1 MISSSPTFN
10 PSQTVEKIR
19 EIIVGRHLERLEL
32 RVVQLETIVPNPAA
46 VTPGITHLE
55 DRIVAH
61 EARLEALQQNVS
73 RLTESTPS
81 HDFRLSEYREE
92 TQRLASQI
100 QQIAAIKSAE
110 AITPP
115 LQQLERKIGSWLTD
129 WQTSFHHQLTD
140 RDHRLA
146 QQIRSEVAKL
156 MEETESKLSRL
167 ETRMMDRSL
176 IEERFSKIATAA
188 RSLAECAPPP
198 AAISSL
204 PLR

>member
-1 MISSSPTFN
+1 MTSTSPTFN

-32 RVVQLETIVPNPAA
+32 RVIQLETSVPNPAA
-46 VTPGITHLE
+46 VAPSITQLE

-61 EARLEALQQNVS
+61 EARLEALQQNVC

-92 TQRLASQI
+92 TQRLATQI

-110 AITPP
+110 VTTPP
-115 LQQLERKIGSWLTD
+115 LQQLERKIGSWLTA
-129 WQTSFHHQLTD
+129 WQTSFQSQLTD
-140 RDHRLA
+140 RDQRLA
-146 QQIRSEVAKL
+146 RQIRSEVASL
-156 MEETESKLSRL
+156 MEETESKLNRL
-167 ETRMMDRSL
+167 ETRIMDRSL

-188 RSLAECAPPP
+188 RSLAECASPP
-198 AAISSL
+198 AALSSL